1 MKQIHSILYILM
13 AAATLTLAGCS
24 RDKFAQLNTSP
35 DAVTTIPPE
44 NELATGQLNMFNNS
58 FEAFYDLYMYMRP
71 WTQLWVYAGGPSA
84 TSFTMP
90 VSTQNYRYSQFYTSV
105 GPPLQDV
112 QHLISL
118 MAPAK
123 KATYVYL
130 NAIAGINMA
139 EYAFYTSDPN
149 GAMPYTNAFEA
160 RDSGNLTPVWDT
172 QEALFDTLD
181 SQLQSYVTTLET
193 QQTVAQNT
201 GGANDLIYQGNT
213 TNWIKAANSLRL
225 RIAMRLMKQNP
236 AKLTAV
242 ANEVLSDATGLIDNT
257 SDEWVFHTGPSFF
270 GSGTG
275 GNWAPIANAGPPC
288 MERNVVSFL
297 VKTQD
302 PRIRAI
308 LLPAAINSQ
317 AMFDSA
323 KAQTNGLI
331 PASAQWDGQ
340 VYRGQYASPDSAK
353 DPNKA
358 YYFQTLNFSFNGVQ
372 QSVNYPS
379 IIQSY
384 ILDGQYSTTGA
395 TGSGTNVFSVITYA
409 DVCFMRAELV
419 LRGLSND
426 PLTAQQLYTMGV
438 TASLQ
443 DYDSWAQIGQ
453 TPNYTPLAASEI
465 TNYLSQPGIAYQSST
480 ALEQVLVQEY
490 LNVYMNPNEAW
501 ALIKRT
507 GYPSSTGV
515 ILPLENLTLGGN
527 PLVMPR
533 RYVVTY
539 PQQGDLNY
547 TNDVNAINAE
557 LQLPGFGTINDITG
571 KVWWDQ

>member
-1 MKQIHSILYILM
+1 MKQRHSILYILLVM
-13 AAATLTLAGCS
+13 ASFTLGACS
-24 RDKFAQLNTSP
+24 RDKFAALNTSP
-35 DAVTTIPPE
+35 DAVTSIPPE
-44 NELATGQLNMFNNS
+44 NELPTGQMNMFNNS

-71 WTQLWVYAGGPSA
+71 WTQLWVYAGGNSG
-84 TSFTMP
+84 TSFTTP
-90 VSTQNYRYSQFYTSV
+90 VSTQNFRYSQFYSNV
-105 GPPLQDV
+105 GPPLVDV
-112 QHLISL
+112 QHLISIQP
-118 MAPAK
+118 PAK
-123 KATYVYL
+123 QATYVYL
-130 NAIAGINMA
+130 NAIAGINLA

-149 GAMPYTNAFEA
+149 GAMPYSAAFQA
-160 RDSGNLTPVWDT
+160 RYSGNLTPVWDT

-181 SQLQSYVTTLET
+181 TQLKSYVATLET
-193 QQTVAQNT
+193 QQPVQQNT
-201 GGANDLIYQGNT
+201 GGANDLIYQGNV

-236 AKLTAV
+236 AQLTTV
-242 ANEVLSDATGLIDNT
+242 ANEVLSDAVGLIDNT
-257 SDEWVFHTGPSFF
+257 GDEWVFHAGASFLS
-270 GSGTG
+270 GSN
-275 GNWAPIANAGPPC
+275 NWAPIANAGPPC
-288 MERNVVSFL
+288 MEKNVVSFL
-297 VKTQD
+297 VKSQD

-308 LLPAAINSQ
+308 LLPAAISSQ

-323 KAQTNGLI
+323 KAQSNGLI

-358 YYFQTLNFSFNGVQ
+358 YYFQTLNFSFYGVQ
-372 QSVNYPS
+372 QTVNYPS
-379 IIQSY
+379 IVQSY

-395 TGSGTNVFSVITYA
+395 TGSGLNVFSVITYA

-438 TASLQ
+438 TASIQ
-443 DYDSWAQIGQ
+443 DYDAWAQLAQ
-453 TPNYTPLAASEI
+453 TPGYVPLGSNEI
-465 TNYLSQPGIAYQSST
+465 SNYLSQPGVAYQPST

-507 GYPSSTGV
+507 GYPSPTGV
-515 ILPLENLTLGGN
+515 ILPLENLTTGGS
-527 PLVMPR
+527 PLLMPR

-539 PQQGDLNY
+539 PQPGDLNY
-547 TNDVNAINAE
+547 TNDINAINAE
-557 LQLPGFGTINDITG
+557 LQLPGFGTINDIAG